1 VINSFDSTARIQICK
16 DEDTIF
22 FKILSEFKKITGMP
36 ILLNTSFNV
45 HGEPIINSVDEAFQ
59 HLLDGVVD
67 YLIVGDKMFSV
78 KSVNELESIFD
89 I

>member
-1 VINSFDSTARIQICK
+1 
-16 DEDTIF
+16 
-22 FKILSEFKKITGMP
+22 MP